1 MNSYLSIPLITYST
15 FMRWSCTVR
24 YRSKVFHLRDAWGNA
39 VSLSKSSSASCVLSW
54 RIHRTCKESLVL
66 LPEPKLLPVHSLFV
80 LISCRQYIC
89 SYPHIASQKAK
100 IGNVSKMAVTFGG
113 GGGALLSAITRMFR
127 KLTSLSGSRNF
138 RGRGVD
144 GTFAT
149 LQ

>member
-1 MNSYLSIPLITYST
+1 M
-15 FMRWSCTVR
+15 
-24 YRSKVFHLRDAWGNA
+24 
-39 VSLSKSSSASCVLSW
+39 
-54 RIHRTCKESLVL
+54 
-66 LPEPKLLPVHSLFV
+66 
-80 LISCRQYIC
+80 
-89 SYPHIASQKAK
+89 SQKWLLLS
-100 IGNVSKMAVTFGG
+100 GVG

>member
-1 MNSYLSIPLITYST
+1 M
-15 FMRWSCTVR
+15 
-24 YRSKVFHLRDAWGNA
+24 
-39 VSLSKSSSASCVLSW
+39 
-54 RIHRTCKESLVL
+54 
-66 LPEPKLLPVHSLFV
+66 
-80 LISCRQYIC
+80 
-89 SYPHIASQKAK
+89 SQKWLLLS
-100 IGNVSKMAVTFGG
+100 GV